1 MKQLAVSSLT
11 LGLLL
16 SATSVVTSAEV
27 RYHLTPIVVDD
38 PPTGLLPLGLNNKGQ
53 VVGPDAGLS
62 TRSFAWR
69 NGEYVDL
76 GAFFDPSTPVID
88 AEGINDRSDVVG
100 AYLIPAENAFR
111 GFLLRGNEVI
121 GVEAVAGEAHVF
133 LRDINNRNQIVGTTH
148 DTSFFGRPFVWD
160 RGEAM
165 LLAPLAGGSAADA
178 NHINDRGIVVGGS
191 DSAEGVRAVI
201 WREGE
206 AIDLGVVPGALSSFG
221 TNLNNRGQV
230 VGAVQFTVDEFG
242 VVPDVRAFVW
252 ERGVM
257 SELPSL
263 TGARISGPSDINN
276 KGDIVGSTV
285 FIDAA
290 TQIPRSVA
298 TMWANGVGVDLQN
311 LIRSDNPLQPFV
323 TLEVALEINDR
334 GQIVAR
340 GRDSRT
346 NDFNA
351 YLLSPSR

>member
-1 MKQLAVSSLT
+1 M
-11 LGLLL
+11 
-16 SATSVVTSAEV
+16 
-27 RYHLTPIVVDD
+27 
-38 PPTGLLPLGLNNKGQ
+38 
-53 VVGPDAGLS
+53 
-62 TRSFAWR
+62 
-69 NGEYVDL
+69 
-76 GAFFDPSTPVID
+76 
-88 AEGINDRSDVVG
+88 
-100 AYLIPAENAFR
+100 
-111 GFLLRGNEVI
+111 
-121 GVEAVAGEAHVF
+121 
-133 LRDINNRNQIVGTTH
+133 
-148 DTSFFGRPFVWD
+148 
-160 RGEAM
+160 
-165 LLAPLAGGSAADA
+165 
-178 NHINDRGIVVGGS
+178 
-191 DSAEGVRAVI
+191 I